1 MTSCSTF
8 NSLSLLILQHLWWL
22 YCCIIA
28 KHSYIL
34 SVDTYKRTQI
44 ETHFKMYSFILIS
57 VWFTHEYAHKWGSSV
72 PERSYMK
79 EGRAEHRDEKGQS
92 SLDPWKVLGEA
103 GSSGLSFKMAVLLC
117 TGLLYSTLREN
128 TPNIH
133 RLLLSFSPSLSQGGH
148 PITSPSSSPAEL
160 CQWDRQGETRKG
172 QKVFTSDFK
181 TRTYL
186 RRWVAHLCSTGN
198 KGSRHRCSE
207 AVQPPRKG
215 MLHCITE
222 PWHGETTFKIKETKM
237 YYFSPWY
244 DRVLRGG
251 IF

>member
-8 NSLSLLILQHLWWL
+8 NSLLLLILQHLWWL

-34 SVDTYKRTQI
+34 SVYTYERTQI

-128 TPNIH
+128 TPNNH
-133 RLLLSFSPSLSQGGH
+133 RLLLSISPSLSQGGH
-148 PITSPSSSPAEL
+148 PITSPSSSAAEL

-172 QKVFTSDFK
+172 QKVKFLLQISKHGHIWDGGWHTYVVLE
-181 TRTYL
+181 TRALGTDAL
-186 RRWVAHLCSTGN
+186 KLSSHQ
-198 KGSRHRCSE
+198 E
-207 AVQPPRKG
+207 
-215 MLHCITE
+215 
-222 PWHGETTFKIKETKM
+222 
-237 YYFSPWY
+237 
-244 DRVLRGG
+244 RVCYTV
-251 IF
+251 